1 MSWQALL
8 LAAVHDTPGI
18 ARAAAARQL
27 GMSSGLATEATARL
41 VSAGLLAERPLP
53 PAGHRGRPTTS
64 LHPHPRGPVVAAAAL
79 SHRTRGGAP
88 VQVGGATPTPPRRP

>member
-18 ARAAAARQL
+18 ARASAARQL
-27 GMSSGLATEATARL
+27 GMSSGLATETTARL

-53 PAGHRGRPTTS
+53 PAGRRGRPTTS
-64 LHPHPRGPVVAAAAL
+64 LHPHPRGPVVAAAAI
-79 SHRTRGGAP
+79 
-88 VQVGGATPTPPRRP
+88 TPSACGSLQR